1 LPKIPK
7 IKFIIVLTYRLC
19 YNQGGEFVPVISQF
33 YGIIVRIYFKDTE
46 KHYLEHIHVQ
56 YNEFD
61 SVYSITD
68 SKVLEG
74 TLPPKQHKLVIAWME
89 LHRDEL
95 IALWKVSQNDGE
107 VFKIN
112 PLV

>member
-1 LPKIPK
+1 MP
-7 IKFIIVLTYRLC
+7 IV
-19 YNQGGEFVPVISQF
+19 SQF
-33 YGIIVRIYFKDTE
+33 YGIIIRVYFNDTE

-61 SVYSITD
+61 AVYSI
-68 SKVLEG
+68 SNSNVLEG
-74 TLPPKQHKLVIAWME
+74 KLPPKQHKLVIAWME

-95 IALWKVSQNDGE
+95 IALWETSQNDGE
-107 VFKIN
+107 TFKIN